1 MCVCVAAV
9 PLAGSQLSG
18 TVYWR
23 VVMSLAVE
31 SVIIW
36 TCVNGAAAARI
47 RIGSPVSST
56 VNQVWPMT
64 EYYEEGGLLY
74 EQSPPMH
81 IKVESPEGPFGG
93 GASENGFPR
102 EDEDSE
108 GSCDQ
113 NSGLPGGLPFNV
125 VVVHPNIMAPSM
137 SSDDLLSIE
146 QSKPE
151 WD

>member
-1 MCVCVAAV
+1 
-9 PLAGSQLSG
+9 
-18 TVYWR
+18 
-23 VVMSLAVE
+23 
-31 SVIIW
+31 
-36 TCVNGAAAARI
+36 
-47 RIGSPVSST
+47 
-56 VNQVWPMT
+56 MT

-102 EDEDSE
+102 EDDDSE

-125 VVVHPNIMAPSM
+125 VVVHPNIMAPGM

-151 WD
+151 RLRPLWEAGSTYFLFICKLQNMWILIEVLYV

>member
-1 MCVCVAAV
+1 
-9 PLAGSQLSG
+9 
-18 TVYWR
+18 
-23 VVMSLAVE
+23 
-31 SVIIW
+31 
-36 TCVNGAAAARI
+36 
-47 RIGSPVSST
+47 
-56 VNQVWPMT
+56 MT

-125 VVVHPNIMAPSM
+125 VVVHPNIMAPGM

-146 QSKPE
+146 QSKSAC
-151 WD
+151 DQNNNSVGN

>member
-1 MCVCVAAV
+1 
-9 PLAGSQLSG
+9 
-18 TVYWR
+18 
-23 VVMSLAVE
+23 
-31 SVIIW
+31 
-36 TCVNGAAAARI
+36 
-47 RIGSPVSST
+47 
-56 VNQVWPMT
+56 MT

-108 GSCDQ
+108 GSSDQ
-113 NSGLPGGLPFNV
+113 NPTLPGGLPFNV
-125 VVVHPNIMAPSM
+125 VVVHPNIMAPGM

-151 WD
+151 TNEPYGSGEGVGGIKNPIKNA

>member
-1 MCVCVAAV
+1 
-9 PLAGSQLSG
+9 
-18 TVYWR
+18 
-23 VVMSLAVE
+23 
-31 SVIIW
+31 
-36 TCVNGAAAARI
+36 
-47 RIGSPVSST
+47 
-56 VNQVWPMT
+56 MT
-64 EYYEEGGLLY
+64 EYYEDGGLLY

-125 VVVHPNIMAPSM
+125 VVVHPNIMAPGM

-146 QSKPE
+146 QSKLLLLFISMLLLLE
-151 WD
+151 TINQKMTIHHISHTCMSC

>member
-1 MCVCVAAV
+1 
-9 PLAGSQLSG
+9 
-18 TVYWR
+18 
-23 VVMSLAVE
+23 
-31 SVIIW
+31 
-36 TCVNGAAAARI
+36 
-47 RIGSPVSST
+47 
-56 VNQVWPMT
+56 MT

-81 IKVESPEGPFGG
+81 IKVESPEEPFGG

-113 NSGLPGGLPFNV
+113 SSGLPGGLPFNV
-125 VVVHPNIMAPSM
+125 VVVHPNIMAPGM

-146 QSKPE
+146 QSKLKCNLVITLLFCMCMQDLFVP
-151 WD
+151 

>member
-1 MCVCVAAV
+1 
-9 PLAGSQLSG
+9 
-18 TVYWR
+18 
-23 VVMSLAVE
+23 
-31 SVIIW
+31 
-36 TCVNGAAAARI
+36 
-47 RIGSPVSST
+47 
-56 VNQVWPMT
+56 MT

-102 EDEDSE
+102 EDEDSD

-113 NSGLPGGLPFNV
+113 NSALPGGLPFNV
-125 VVVHPNIMAPSM
+125 VVVHPNIMAPGM

-151 WD
+151 RICSHCGRVYGALYLEELVKHVNFCVIHKM

>member
-1 MCVCVAAV
+1 
-9 PLAGSQLSG
+9 
-18 TVYWR
+18 
-23 VVMSLAVE
+23 
-31 SVIIW
+31 
-36 TCVNGAAAARI
+36 
-47 RIGSPVSST
+47 
-56 VNQVWPMT
+56 MT
-64 EYYEEGGLLY
+64 EYYEDGGLLY

-125 VVVHPNIMAPSM
+125 VVVHPNIMAPGM

-146 QSKPE
+146 QSKLLVYFHAASWKQYKP
-151 WD
+151 

>member
-1 MCVCVAAV
+1 
-9 PLAGSQLSG
+9 
-18 TVYWR
+18 
-23 VVMSLAVE
+23 
-31 SVIIW
+31 
-36 TCVNGAAAARI
+36 
-47 RIGSPVSST
+47 
-56 VNQVWPMT
+56 MT

-81 IKVESPEGPFGG
+81 IKVESPEEPFGG

-113 NSGLPGGLPFNV
+113 SSGLPGGLPFNV
-125 VVVHPNIMAPSM
+125 VVVHPNIMAPGM

-146 QSKPE
+146 QSKSKCNSVITLLFCMCMRDLFVP
-151 WD
+151 

>member
-1 MCVCVAAV
+1 
-9 PLAGSQLSG
+9 
-18 TVYWR
+18 
-23 VVMSLAVE
+23 
-31 SVIIW
+31 
-36 TCVNGAAAARI
+36 
-47 RIGSPVSST
+47 
-56 VNQVWPMT
+56 MT

-113 NSGLPGGLPFNV
+113 SSGLPGGLPFNV
-125 VVVHPNIMAPSM
+125 VVVHPNIMAPGM
-137 SSDDLLSIE
+137 SSDELLSIE
-146 QSKPE
+146 QSKPAFLGN
-151 WD
+151 WIAYFLVYL

>member
-1 MCVCVAAV
+1 
-9 PLAGSQLSG
+9 
-18 TVYWR
+18 
-23 VVMSLAVE
+23 
-31 SVIIW
+31 
-36 TCVNGAAAARI
+36 
-47 RIGSPVSST
+47 
-56 VNQVWPMT
+56 MT

-113 NSGLPGGLPFNV
+113 SSGLPGGLPFNV
-125 VVVHPNIMAPSM
+125 VVVHPNIMAPGM

-146 QSKPE
+146 QSKSQWRVTSVVNGITQVDTCYTWRTTYGNQIIE
-151 WD
+151 E

>member
-1 MCVCVAAV
+1 
-9 PLAGSQLSG
+9 
-18 TVYWR
+18 
-23 VVMSLAVE
+23 MSLAVGP
-31 SVIIW
+31 VIPW
-36 TCVNGAAAARI
+36 TGVNGAAAASV
-47 RIGSPVSST
+47 RIGRPVSSA

-113 NSGLPGGLPFNV
+113 SSGLPGGLPFNV
-125 VVVHPNIMAPSM
+125 VVVHPNIMAPGM

-151 WD
+151 WDKVHFLVCLYMCAEQVAPKDNSV

>member
-1 MCVCVAAV
+1 
-9 PLAGSQLSG
+9 
-18 TVYWR
+18 
-23 VVMSLAVE
+23 
-31 SVIIW
+31 
-36 TCVNGAAAARI
+36 
-47 RIGSPVSST
+47 
-56 VNQVWPMT
+56 MT

-113 NSGLPGGLPFNV
+113 SSGLPGGLPFNV
-125 VVVHPNIMAPSM
+125 VVVHPNIMAPGM

-146 QSKPE
+146 QSKHICNSRDSWGTLLVWIIKILIKSCKNIKE
-151 WD
+151 LEQ

>member
-1 MCVCVAAV
+1 
-9 PLAGSQLSG
+9 
-18 TVYWR
+18 
-23 VVMSLAVE
+23 
-31 SVIIW
+31 
-36 TCVNGAAAARI
+36 
-47 RIGSPVSST
+47 
-56 VNQVWPMT
+56 MT

-102 EDEDSE
+102 EDDDSE

-113 NSGLPGGLPFNV
+113 SSGLPGGLPFNV
-125 VVVHPNIMAPSM
+125 VVVHPNIMAPGM

-151 WD
+151 IKNFIGSWISCFLAYVYISAEHVVLIDHS

>member
-1 MCVCVAAV
+1 MQMAV
-9 PLAGSQLSG
+9 I
-18 TVYWR
+18 
-23 VVMSLAVE
+23 LAVKLLL
-31 SVIIW
+31 IW
-36 TCVNGAAAARI
+36 SRVHGAGAARI
-47 RIGSPVSST
+47 RIGLPVSSAL
-56 VNQVWPMT
+56 NQVKPMT

-113 NSGLPGGLPFNV
+113 SSGLPGGLPFNV
-125 VVVHPNIMAPSM
+125 VVVHPNIMAPGM

-146 QSKPE
+146 QSKSQ
-151 WD
+151 WWCRFGFAVTSVVNGMKQH

>member
-1 MCVCVAAV
+1 
-9 PLAGSQLSG
+9 
-18 TVYWR
+18 
-23 VVMSLAVE
+23 
-31 SVIIW
+31 
-36 TCVNGAAAARI
+36 
-47 RIGSPVSST
+47 
-56 VNQVWPMT
+56 MT

-93 GASENGFPR
+93 GASENGFPK

-113 NSGLPGGLPFNV
+113 PSVLPAGLPFNV
-125 VVVHPNIMAPSM
+125 VVVHPNLMAPGM

-151 WD
+151 

>member
-1 MCVCVAAV
+1 
-9 PLAGSQLSG
+9 
-18 TVYWR
+18 
-23 VVMSLAVE
+23 
-31 SVIIW
+31 
-36 TCVNGAAAARI
+36 
-47 RIGSPVSST
+47 
-56 VNQVWPMT
+56 MT

-125 VVVHPNIMAPSM
+125 VVVHPNIMAPGM

-151 WD
+151 SLRLLLETGSACSCLLVNFTKHVDPNGNIVLTCVLT

>member
-1 MCVCVAAV
+1 
-9 PLAGSQLSG
+9 
-18 TVYWR
+18 
-23 VVMSLAVE
+23 
-31 SVIIW
+31 
-36 TCVNGAAAARI
+36 
-47 RIGSPVSST
+47 
-56 VNQVWPMT
+56 MT

-113 NSGLPGGLPFNV
+113 SSGLPGGLPFNV
-125 VVVHPNIMAPSM
+125 VVVHPNIMAPGM

-146 QSKPE
+146 QSKHVCKIVMLIME
-151 WD
+151 ILIKLFLSLVNKSTKIVQNTISYRKKKV